1 MNIQSNS
8 MPESFQ
14 AHTIAAATIPA
25 RQALLWSVRRE
36 LWENR
41 AIYLAPPGVAG
52 VFLLGFVISLAHL
65 PAKIRAISSLDAMQ
79 ARAVVAMPYDFG
91 AGLMMATAILVS
103 VFYCLDALHSE
114 RRDRSILFW
123 KSLPVSDT
131 TTVLAKTSV
140 PFLIMPVLAAVA
152 GAVLQFLML
161 LLSSAVLLASGQ
173 STAVATLWKQLPVMP
188 MSLLLLYHLLTAH
201 ALWPAPVYAWL
212 MLVSGWARRAAFLWA
227 TLPLVVIGALEQ
239 LLFHSSRFLVMVG
252 HRFIGKANANVST
265 PDQIF
270 PTNPMTHITPGAF
283 LSNPELWIGLAV
295 AVLFLALAIRLRRS
309 AGPI

>member
-1 MNIQSNS
+1 MNTQSNA

-14 AHTIAAATIPA
+14 AHRVAPATIPA

-41 AIYLAPPGVAG
+41 AIYLAPLGVAG
-52 VFLLGFVISLAHL
+52 IFLLGFIITLVHL
-65 PAKIRAISSLDAMQ
+65 PAKMRALSTLDAMRL
-79 ARAVVAMPYDFG
+79 RAAAAIPYDFG

-131 TTVLAKTSV
+131 TTVLAKASV
-140 PFLIMPVLAAVA
+140 PFLILPVLAAVA

-161 LLSSAVLLASGQ
+161 LLSSVVLLASGQ
-173 STAVATLWKQLPVMP
+173 SVAPLWKQLPVLP
-188 MSLLLLYHLLTAH
+188 MSLLLLYHLVTAH

-227 TLPLVVIGALEQ
+227 TLPLVVIGALENV
-239 LLFHSSRFLVMVG
+239 LFHTSRFLVMVA
-252 HRFIGKANANVST
+252 HRFIGNVHANVNT
-265 PDQIF
+265 PDEIF

-295 AVLFLALAIRLRRS
+295 AAVFLVLAIRLRRS